1 MPGLKYLFLTCL
13 CIILYTLVSE
23 NTENEPAVTYANG
36 NVADNFSI
44 GELISTRP
52 KTLDPVR
59 SEELRIRS
67 DWTYEK
73 GAGVTPVGSE
83 ERVYAPSFPVND
95 ARFICWEIIVEHKPA
110 AVDRNLNFKYSL
122 YDADNIKIAD
132 ATADSWI
139 PAGNELTEHSAC
151 WGSVYPGSWK
161 KGDYHYKIR
170 YESKGTGQ
178 QSGLDRNIK
187 FTVY

>member
-23 NTENEPAVTYANG
+23 NTENEPVETYANG

-95 ARFICWEIIVEHKPA
+95 ARFICWELIVEHKPA
-110 AVDRNLNFKYSL
+110 SVDRNL
-122 YDADNIKIAD
+122 
-132 ATADSWI
+132 
-139 PAGNELTEHSAC
+139 
-151 WGSVYPGSWK
+151 
-161 KGDYHYKIR
+161 
-170 YESKGTGQ
+170 
-178 QSGLDRNIK
+178 
-187 FTVY
+187 